1 MSPDDPHRPHV
12 ATPAELKAMNE
23 MRRSGRAFLAWR
35 DDAGALQLWALD
47 PAAPRT
53 TIGRSPASTIA
64 LRWDSSSSALHAE
77 ITRID
82 EQWLIADDGL
92 STNGTYVAGRRI
104 HGRTRVRDEDRI
116 VIGSTALVFHSA
128 KSAAVRTTL
137 AGLVVTRNDLSDIE
151 FRVLRALCRP
161 IVLGSSRAPATNYVV
176 KDEVFLTLDGV
187 KRCLTRL
194 YATFAIPADS
204 KSKRLDLVHA
214 AISCGVI
221 GRHCYS

>member
-1 MSPDDPHRPHV
+1 MAPEDPHRAHA
-12 ATPAELKAMNE
+12 ATPAELKALND
-23 MRRSGRAFLAWR
+23 MRRGGRAFVAWR
-35 DDAGALQLWALD
+35 DDAGALQLLALD
-47 PAAPRT
+47 PTAPRT
-53 TIGRSPASTIA
+53 TIGRSPASAIA
-64 LRWDSSSSALHAE
+64 LRWDDSVSALHAE

-82 EQWLIADDGL
+82 DEWLVVDDGL

-104 HGRTRVRDEDRI
+104 HGRTRVRDQDRI

-128 KSAAVRTTL
+128 KGAAVRTTL
-137 AGLVVTRNDLSDIE
+137 AGRVVTRNDLSDIE

-161 IVLGSSRAPATNYVV
+161 MVLAASRTPATNYAV

-194 YATFAIPADS
+194 YARYGIAGDAT
-204 KSKRLDLVHA
+204 SKRLDLAHA
-214 AISCGVI
+214 AISSGVI